1 MTAATED
8 LRTVTGNRPAGTA
21 YTGLAGT
28 GLAYPGLAPPGLAGP
43 ALAGPVLAGPVLMGP
58 VLAGPVQ
65 AHRIFIRATSMEIW
79 DALTRP
85 GWTQQYGYRAPAQYD
100 LRPGGAYRA
109 FASVT
114 MKMHGIDGVIFDGEV
129 LEAELRRR
137 LVQTWRVLFDPRTRA
152 EADTRLTW
160 EIGEGNGGVSML
172 ALTHDLA
179 GAPHTAALAAGR
191 HAAVARGTPGGGWAW
206 ILSDLKTLLETGQP
220 LAA

>member
-1 MTAATED
+1 
-8 LRTVTGNRPAGTA
+8 
-21 YTGLAGT
+21 
-28 GLAYPGLAPPGLAGP
+28 
-43 ALAGPVLAGPVLMGP
+43 
-58 VLAGPVQ
+58 VQ
-65 AHRIFIRATSMEIW
+65 THRIFIRATSLEIW

-191 HAAVARGTPGGGWAW
+191 HAAVPPGTPGGGWAW

>member
-8 LRTVTGNRPAGTA
+8 LLTAAG
-21 YTGLAGT
+21 
-28 GLAYPGLAPPGLAGP
+28 PGLADM
-43 ALAGPVLAGPVLMGP
+43 VRT
-58 VLAGPVQ
+58 
-65 AHRIFIRATSMEIW
+65 HRIFIRATSLEIW

-114 MKMHGIDGVIFDGEV
+114 MKMHGIDGVVFDGVV
-129 LEAELRRR
+129 LEADPPRR
-137 LVQTWRVLFDPRTRA
+137 LVQTWHVLFDPDARS

-160 EIGEGNGGVSML
+160 EIEEGYGGVSTL
-172 ALTHDLA
+172 TLTHDLA
-179 GAPHTAALAAGR
+179 GAPHTAALADGR
-191 HAAVARGTPGGGWAW
+191 HAAAGGGWAW
-206 ILSDLKTLLETGQP
+206 ILSDLKTLLETGRP

>member
-79 DALTRP
+79 DALTR
-85 GWTQQYGYRAPAQYD
+85 TQRQAVAWFPEKRDASGHVPSWKRWSADLKAPA
-100 LRPGGAYRA
+100 
-109 FASVT
+109 
-114 MKMHGIDGVIFDGEV
+114 
-129 LEAELRRR
+129 LRR
-137 LVQTWRVLFDPRTRA
+137 
-152 EADTRLTW
+152 
-160 EIGEGNGGVSML
+160 
-172 ALTHDLA
+172 
-179 GAPHTAALAAGR
+179 
-191 HAAVARGTPGGGWAW
+191 
-206 ILSDLKTLLETGQP
+206 
-220 LAA
+220 

>member
-8 LRTVTGNRPAGTA
+8 LLTATGSLPAGTA

-28 GLAYPGLAPPGLAGP
+28 GLAYTGP
-43 ALAGPVLAGPVLMGP
+43 SSTGPSSTGPSST
-58 VLAGPVQ
+58 VQ
-65 AHRIFIRATSMEIW
+65 THRIFIRATSLEIW

-129 LEAELRRR
+129 LEADPPRR
-137 LVQTWRVLFDPRTRA
+137 LVQTWRVLFDPRTRD

-160 EIGEGNGGVSML
+160 EIAEGNRGVSTL

-191 HAAVARGTPGGGWAW
+191 HAAVLPDTPGGGWAW
-206 ILSDLKTLLETGQP
+206 ILSDLKTLLETGRP